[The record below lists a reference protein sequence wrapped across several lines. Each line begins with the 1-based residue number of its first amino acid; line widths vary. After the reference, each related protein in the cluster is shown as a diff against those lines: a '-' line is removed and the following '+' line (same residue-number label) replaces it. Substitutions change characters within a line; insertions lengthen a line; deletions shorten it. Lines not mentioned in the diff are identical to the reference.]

1 MKQYKL
7 RKKVYGSRIKGAPE
21 SGKELNPLFKEIN
34 RSKLLNGIKG
44 VVASDQDPTQR
55 SFHFIIRN

>member
-1 MKQYKL
+1 M
-7 RKKVYGSRIKGAPE
+7 YGSRIKGATG

-34 RSKLLNGIKG
+34 RLKILNGIKG
-44 VVASDQDPTQR
+44 VIASDQDPTQI